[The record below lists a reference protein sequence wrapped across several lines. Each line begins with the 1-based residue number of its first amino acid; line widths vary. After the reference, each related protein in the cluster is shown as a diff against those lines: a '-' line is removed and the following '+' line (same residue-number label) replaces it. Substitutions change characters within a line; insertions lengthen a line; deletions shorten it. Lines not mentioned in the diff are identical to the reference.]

1 MVAAIRSLTSPTPG
15 GTPMNTSSQK
25 HRKSSKN
32 VNKKHARRQ
41 KSLQDQRLEMI
52 NPNAAGIDVAS
63 EEMWVCVPEDRVDQ
77 PEGNVRKFGAFTCDL
92 YAIAEWLTACG
103 VTSVAMES
111 TGIYWIPLYQILEER
126 GFEVCLVNA
135 RQMKNVSGRPKTD
148 RLDCRWIQRL
158 HSYGLL
164 MPSFRPE
171 DEICQL
177 RSLLRHRD
185 ALIRGAA
192 RHIQHMQKALHQMNL
207 LLDKV
212 ISDITGVTGLAILNA
227 ILDGEHDPVTLATLR
242 NPHCKQPEDE
252 IAKAL
257 EGDYRAEHLFVLR
270 QAVEAYQ
277 FAREQMRRC
286 DRMIET
292 WLTRTEKAIDASS
305 DPLPSSTSS
314 HKKPQN
320 NEPNYDARSYLYA
333 IYGVDLTQI
342 PGFQASTIQTLLSEV
357 GRDVGTWKTE
367 KQFTSWL
374 GLCPNFKRSGGKD
387 MSSHTRTVQSRSAR
401 AFRMA
406 AKALN
411 KSQSY
416 LGAFYRRMKA
426 RLGKPKAIT
435 AAARKLA
442 VIFYNMVKHG
452 TPYQELG
459 EDYYLKHQKQRQ
471 IARLKKQAKLF
482 GFELVSTPPAGS
494 ED

>member
-1 MVAAIRSLTSPTPG
+1 MKA
-15 GTPMNTSSQK
+15 
-25 HRKSSKN
+25 SSKKRSKSAKK
-32 VNKKHARRQ
+32 VNKKRRRSK
-41 KSLQDQRLEMI
+41 KSLRDRKLEMI

-63 EEMWVCVPEDRVDQ
+63 EEMWVCVPQDRVEQ

-92 YAIAEWLTACG
+92 YAIADWLRECK

-111 TGIYWIPLYQILEER
+111 TGIYWIPLYQVLEER

-164 MPSFRPE
+164 MPSFRPQ

-192 RHIQHMQKALHQMNL
+192 RHVQHMQKALHQMNL

-212 ISDITGVTGLAILNA
+212 ISDITGVTGTAIIEQ
-227 ILDGEHDPVTLATLR
+227 ILKGERDPVQLATLR
-242 NPHCKQPEDE
+242 NPHCKKPEEE

-257 EGDYRAEHLFVLR
+257 EGDYREEHLFVLR
-270 QAVEAYQ
+270 QAYEAYQ
-277 FAREQMRRC
+277 FAQEQMHRC
-286 DRMIET
+286 DQAIET
-292 WLTRTEKAIDASS
+292 WLQQTEKVIDINEH
-305 DPLPSSTSS
+305 PLPPSTQI
-314 HKKPQN
+314 HKKPRN
-320 NEPNYDARSYLYA
+320 NEPTYDARSYLYG

-357 GRDVGTWKTE
+357 GRDVSKWKTE
-367 KQFTSWL
+367 KHFTSWL

-387 MSSHTRTVQSRSAR
+387 QSSQTRKVQSRSAR
-401 AFRMA
+401 AFRA
-406 AKALN
+406 AARAIA
-411 KSQSY
+411 KSHSY

-426 RLGKPKAIT
+426 RLGTPKAIT
-435 AAARKLA
+435 ATARKLA
-442 VIFYNMVKHG
+442 VIFYQMVKHG
-452 TPYQELG
+452 TTYKELG
-459 EDYYLKHQKQRQ
+459 EDYYLTQQKQRQ
-471 IARLKKQAKLF
+471 LKRLKKQAKLF
-482 GFELVSTPPAGS
+482 GFDLVPTTEAGS
-494 ED
+494 GA